1 VHIIVL
7 CLALFLPQFGSAK
20 RFAPLSSTTV
30 NLVSMQDIGG
40 GGGATA
46 PKKDGAGKKAPEA
59 KTAESKDSSGSKASG
74 VNPKPADMAP
84 VKRLKMDEPSK
95 EAKIEK
101 YAAAEVPTVSK
112 KPAPS
117 VEENLDKLIPK
128 PKPQPAP
135 KPVVQPEAAK
145 KQPAEKPSDKEKPV
159 DKPSDKEKQKP
170 VDGKQTSS
178 AQAETTA
185 KASNAKADAK
195 DAKTAAEPENAGAA
209 KNAAAS
215 GGGSGTG
222 NKAAST
228 GSGNAKASSES
239 GSGAQGSGS
248 GAGTGTGDKGAAG
261 GSSSSGSGAGQGD
274 SAQVGLAR
282 RLYYTAIYNAIKREW
297 RLPETIKTESL
308 EAVLLIMVRRD
319 GKVLDIKFEKKSGN
333 AVFDESVVRAVRK
346 CDPLPAFPE
355 IYSVPQEEIGLRF
368 RPEDLA

>member
-1 VHIIVL
+1 L
-7 CLALFLPQFGSAK
+7 CLALFLPQLGPSK
-20 RFAPLSSTTV
+20 RIAPLSSTTV
-30 NLVSMQDIGG
+30 NLVSMQDMG
-40 GGGATA
+40 GGGAPA

-59 KTAESKDSSGSKASG
+59 KTADSKDSSGSKASG
-74 VNPKPADMAP
+74 ANPKPADVVP

-95 EAKIEK
+95 DAKIEK

-135 KPVVQPEAAK
+135 KPVVKPEAAK

-170 VDGKQTSS
+170 VDAKQSSS

-185 KASNAKADAK
+185 KTSNAKADAK
-195 DAKTAAEPENAGAA
+195 DAKTAAAPENAGAA

-215 GGGSGTG
+215 GSGSGTG
-222 NKAAST
+222 DKTAST
-228 GSGNAKASSES
+228 GSGNAKASPES
-239 GSGAQGSGS
+239 GTGAQGSGTGAGS
-248 GAGTGTGDKGAAG
+248 GAGDKGAAG
-261 GSSSSGSGAGQGD
+261 GSSSSGAGAGQGD

-333 AVFDESVVRAVRK
+333 AVFDESVIRAVRK